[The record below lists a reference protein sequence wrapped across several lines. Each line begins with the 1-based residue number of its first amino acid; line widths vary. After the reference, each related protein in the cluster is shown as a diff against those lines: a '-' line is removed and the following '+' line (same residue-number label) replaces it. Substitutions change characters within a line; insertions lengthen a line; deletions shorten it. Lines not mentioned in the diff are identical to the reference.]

1 MSEQERQIQTPG
13 EAPAAPA
20 AAEQTRRKP
29 GPKSKA
35 EREAEAAAAATTA
48 TAGAADDLAEFDS
61 EELPEAPA
69 APSFTPEQQALIT
82 KMIADAV
89 RASKSSQDPATAA
102 KLAAQANG
110 AERLPTQDDARVMCE
125 NAVAQGKRPRPIL
138 TIDGWYAHPEM
149 ARSKDTGVTLLG
161 G

>member
-13 EAPAAPA
+13 ESPAVAEAPA
-20 AAEQTRRKP
+20 RRKP

-35 EREAEAAAAATTA
+35 EREAEAAAATTTTTA
-48 TAGAADDLAEFDS
+48 SGPADDLAEFDS
-61 EELPEAPA
+61 EELPEKPEAPQ
-69 APSFTPEQQALIT
+69 FTPEQQRLIAT
-82 KMIADAV
+82 MIADAV

-102 KLAAQANG
+102 KLAAKANG
-110 AERLPTQDDARVMCE
+110 TERLPTQDDARVMCE
-125 NAVAQGKRPRPIL
+125 NAVAQGLRPRAIL
-138 TIDGWYAHPEM
+138 TVDGFYVHPEM